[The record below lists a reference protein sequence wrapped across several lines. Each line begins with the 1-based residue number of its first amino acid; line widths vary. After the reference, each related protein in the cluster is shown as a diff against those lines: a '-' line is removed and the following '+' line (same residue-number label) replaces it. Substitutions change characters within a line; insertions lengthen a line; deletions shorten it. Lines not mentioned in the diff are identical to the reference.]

1 MLFDKT
7 IQKERIKDKT
17 KPKQNTYKHHLKSD
31 RRRDQTLLSSVKS
44 YQWLKDLYST
54 LHPARHLASLD

>member
-17 KPKQNTYKHHLKSD
+17 KTKQNTYKHHLKSD

-44 YQWLKDLYST
+44 YQ
-54 LHPARHLASLD
+54 